1 MKKWVSIL
9 LVLMLVGSMST
20 VAFAEDTITESSGE
34 ATQNVMA
41 SYSEGNG
48 EDDVVVSVDIAW
60 EGLNFTYN
68 EASHPIWNPDTH
80 SYDDSDVRE
89 AGWAVSD
96 GKVIITNHSNRFLS
110 AGISYEQNSG
120 YESADMVFSA
130 KITNDILVGNA
141 DDGTGEEQSVTIK
154 VVPKGTIPN
163 NISDD
168 TAIGSVTV
176 TIRTIEDSVND
187 TAISIV
193 FGTVQTYITGMEHYG
208 LISDGTDKSYGEL
221 YVTQNAADA
230 LSDKLSEISYGDS
243 SEEAI
248 QALNVLIASLY
259 DSYQIKQ

>member
-130 KITNDILVGNA
+130 KTTNDILVGNA
-141 DDGTGEEQSVTIK
+141 DDGTGNAQSVTIK
-154 VVPKGTIPN
+154 VVPDGTVPN
-163 NISDD
+163 NISDN
-168 TAIGSVTV
+168 TPIGSITV
-176 TIRTIEDSVND
+176 SVRTTENVDNVRGSLE
-187 TAISIV
+187 
-193 FGTVQTYITGMEHYG
+193 TYIYEIKQN

-230 LSDKLSEISYGDS
+230 LSDKLSNISYGDS

-248 QALNVLIASLY
+248 QALNDLIASLY